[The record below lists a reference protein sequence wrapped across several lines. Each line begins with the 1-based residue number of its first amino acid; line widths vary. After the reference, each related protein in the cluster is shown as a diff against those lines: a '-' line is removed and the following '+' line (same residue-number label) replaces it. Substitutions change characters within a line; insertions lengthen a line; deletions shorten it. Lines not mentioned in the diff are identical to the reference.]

1 MLKIFDRYL
10 LKEVLQGW
18 LAVTLVLLIV
28 LFSDWLVRFLS
39 DAANG
44 DIPGGVVFTL
54 LGLKMIW
61 FQVLV
66 VPFALALGV
75 MLALGRINRD
85 HEMVVMEACGIG
97 PGRIYRPLL
106 AFGVLVALVLAW
118 LSLYVSPEV
127 QGMSNSLK
135 SSARQTAE
143 LTVLGAGRFN
153 NLQDGKVTF
162 YAESLSADRKQMEN
176 LFIVVHDKGHPEHPA
191 QMITARTATRQRDPA
206 SGDDFLVLQDG
217 YRYYGR
223 PGAADYRIMQFASYG
238 VRVDLPDIAPRETRR
253 EEIPSAQLIHSSD
266 PWDVAE
272 LQWRIA
278 MPLSVVTLLLLAVPL
293 SRSGPRQAGYGRLV
307 LAILLFLI
315 YYNLLGTA
323 RMWVGKGILPPL
335 VGLWWVPLLP
345 VLLTFLLYK
354 GGSLACRFGWSR

>member
-39 DAANG
+39 DAAHG
-44 DIPGGVVFTL
+44 DIPGSVVFTL

-75 MLALGRINRD
+75 MLALGRMHRD
-85 HEMVVMEACGIG
+85 HEMVVMEACGMG

-106 AFGVLVALVLAW
+106 TFGLLVALLLAW

-127 QGMSNSLK
+127 QGMSNRLK
-135 SSARQTAE
+135 ASARQTAE

-162 YAESLSADRKQMEN
+162 YAERLSGDRKQMEN
-176 LFIVVHDKGHPEHPA
+176 LFIVVHDKGHPGRPA
-191 QMITARTATRQRDPA
+191 QLITARTATRKRDPA

-238 VRVDLPDIAPRETRR
+238 VRVDLPDAAPRETRR
-253 EEIPSAQLIHSSD
+253 EEVPSTQLLHSAD
-266 PWDVAE
+266 PWDIAE

-278 MPLSVVTLLLLAVPL
+278 MPLSVVALVLLAVPL
-293 SRSGPRQAGYGRLV
+293 ARSGPRQAGYGRLV

-335 VGLWWVPLLP
+335 LGLWWVPLLP
-345 VLLTFLLYK
+345 VLLTALLYK
-354 GGSLACRFGWSR
+354 GGGLACRFGWSR